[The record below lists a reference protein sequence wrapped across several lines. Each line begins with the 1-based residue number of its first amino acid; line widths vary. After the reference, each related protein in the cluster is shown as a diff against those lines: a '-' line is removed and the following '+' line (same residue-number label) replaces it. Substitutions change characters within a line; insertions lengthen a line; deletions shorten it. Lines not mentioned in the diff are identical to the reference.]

1 MGNTSGQPTRLL
13 ALDGLRGLS
22 AVVVLLS
29 HVLLTFPAF
38 AAAVYA
44 TNVQMSTGTVE
55 WFVTYTPL
63 HILWAGHEAV
73 FVFFVLSGLVLTLP
87 AIKGSGYSWRA
98 YYPKRLI
105 RLYVPV
111 AGAVAF
117 GVGMVLLVPRNNA
130 TDLGAWLQARPAEV
144 TWSGA
149 IKDLVLVIGPSRLIS
164 PLWSLQWEMLFSL
177 LLPLYVVFA
186 TVRAGSAWLKAA
198 LIFASICLGVVCNSQ
213 FLTYMAMFAAGSLVA
228 REIDHLRRALTKLK
242 ATHWYLLGGLALVL
256 ATARWT
262 LTLFAPNDFVSNLS
276 TIPAFLGCLL
286 LVIIASFCPGT
297 QRPLQSGPLQ
307 WIGKISF
314 SLYLTHEPIVIASA
328 FIFGRNNPG
337 LVPLVAIPIA
347 FVVALLFYKFIE
359 APSHALSVYAGNRF
373 KPGTSE
379 NVPVEAK

>member
-1 MGNTSGQPTRLL
+1 MGNTSGQPTRLH

-29 HVLLTFPAF
+29 HVFLTFPAF

-55 WFVTYTPL
+55 WLVTYTPL

-87 AIKGSGYSWRA
+87 AIKSNGFSWRA

-111 AGAVAF
+111 AGAVVF
-117 GVGMVLLVPRNNA
+117 GVAMVLLVPRNNA
-130 TDLGAWLQARPAEV
+130 TDMGAWLQARPAEV

-177 LLPLYVVFA
+177 LLPLYVLFA

-198 LIFASICLGVVCNSQ
+198 LVFASICLGVVFNSQ

-228 REIDHLRRALTKLK
+228 KEIDHLRRALSRLK
-242 ATHWYLLGGLALVL
+242 ATHWCFLGGMALVL

-297 QRPLQSGPLQ
+297 QRLLQSGPLQ
-307 WIGKISF
+307 WFGKISF
-314 SLYLTHEPIVIASA
+314 SLYLTHEPIVIATA
-328 FIFGRNNPG
+328 FFFGRNNLG
-337 LVPLVAIPIA
+337 LVPLIAIPVA
-347 FVVALLFYKFIE
+347 FVVALLFFKFIE

-373 KPGTSE
+373 KPRTSE
-379 NVPVEAK
+379 SILLEAK